1 MLSFSGLPFKM
12 PLFLINNTPEHPS
25 TTLLPAGSIAFS
37 HSLPEYSLS
46 HSQLQNATQYGKQHN
61 VQLILGSTSPLSLSR
76 YSEPTMHSGCSIPL
90 LEYLVHIHL
99 LKSRIYAQVNQLV
112 LYAVG
117 KRSTVGSRENIRP
130 SLL

>member
-12 PLFLINNTPEHPS
+12 PLFLINNAPEHLS
-25 TTLLPAGSIAFS
+25 TTSLPPGSIAFS
-37 HSLPEYSLS
+37 HSLPKYSLYY
-46 HSQLQNATQYGKQHN
+46 SQLQNATQYGKQRD
-61 VQLILGSTSPLSLSR
+61 VQLIPGSTSPSSLSR
-76 YSEPTMHSGCSIPL
+76 YSEPTTHSGCSTPL
-90 LEYLVHIHL
+90 LEYLVRIHL